1 MNNQNQYIMRILIL
15 FFILFSIPSRS
26 QFSEYSPLAISY
38 SEKQPKV
45 YQQVKKFCLQK
56 WMASSFTPRRLD
68 DAQAILVIYDIH
80 AQLTALTQIMK
91 DPALDMNLLKEI
103 MSETIDSRDK
113 NFFDKL
119 IANKQENLLLENCM
133 FDWSKTN
140 QIYQSRQ
147 K

>member
-1 MNNQNQYIMRILIL
+1 MRILIL
-15 FFILFSIPSRS
+15 IFLLFSITSWS

-68 DAQAILVIYDIH
+68 DAQAVLVIYDIH
-80 AQLTALTQIMK
+80 AQLTALTQITK
-91 DPALDMNLLKEI
+91 DPTLDMTLLKEI

-113 NFFDKL
+113 NIFDKL

-140 QIYQSRQ
+140 QIYQLRKKQ
-147 K
+147 LNL

>member
-1 MNNQNQYIMRILIL
+1 MRILIL
-15 FFILFSIPSRS
+15 IFLLFSITSWS